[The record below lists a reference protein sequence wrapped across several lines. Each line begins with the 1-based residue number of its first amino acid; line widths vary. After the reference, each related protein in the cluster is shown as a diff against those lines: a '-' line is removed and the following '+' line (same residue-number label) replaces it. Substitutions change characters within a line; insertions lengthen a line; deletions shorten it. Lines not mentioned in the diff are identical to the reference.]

1 MKKFLNRDIEERESV
16 HEIECDLDLD
26 KHLNLETMPISK
38 KERRL
43 SPPKSRLVSGSPV
56 MKGSS
61 ILPQKTSKPKN
72 MMSNNN
78 TSVVEQVTTENSA
91 EDQYIVD
98 AMYVRM
104 MKMKLPEAAIRKKMI
119 SDGVPVEAIENFF
132 QNS

>member
-1 MKKFLNRDIEERESV
+1 
-16 HEIECDLDLD
+16 
-26 KHLNLETMPISK
+26 
-38 KERRL
+38 
-43 SPPKSRLVSGSPV
+43 
-56 MKGSS
+56 
-61 ILPQKTSKPKN
+61 

-119 SDGVPVEAIENFF
+119 SDGVPAEAIENFF
-132 QNS
+132 GNS